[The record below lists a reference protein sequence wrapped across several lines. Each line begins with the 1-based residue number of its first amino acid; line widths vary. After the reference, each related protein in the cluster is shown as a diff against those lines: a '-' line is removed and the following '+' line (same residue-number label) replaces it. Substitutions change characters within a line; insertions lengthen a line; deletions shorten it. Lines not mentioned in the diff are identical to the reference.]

1 MRPRALSEAGS
12 TVRHMRFLH
21 TSDWHLGRSL
31 HGVDLH
37 DAQRAFVTQLE
48 RLTIESQADCV
59 VVAGDIFDRAVPP
72 VESVALFTQ
81 ALTKLSAHASV
92 IVIAG
97 NHDSATRLGFG
108 SPLYRAGIHVVTELN
123 QVGTAVPITV
133 ADQSVLFYPI
143 PYLDPDQARTVLAPN
158 AAEGSEPL
166 ARSHEAV
173 MTAAL
178 QRISADRQHRS
189 TVTGQAQS
197 AVVIAHAFVVG
208 GEPSD
213 SERDIKVGGVDGCSV
228 ALFGDFNY
236 VALGHLHGPQQITA
250 GAAGAVIRYAGSPLR
265 YSFSEQNQHK
275 SIAIV
280 DIDYA
285 GRCQVELVP
294 LPQPRGMATLSGE
307 LADLLTEANR
317 ARYNQDWLRV
327 LVTDSAR
334 PAELHERVRQF
345 FPHAISILHQPASLA
360 TSFGMSSAS
369 IARSDPVDVCDRFI
383 GDVTNTAATAA
394 ETDVLR
400 QAYETVRAMVN
411 P

>member
-1 MRPRALSEAGS
+1 
-12 TVRHMRFLH
+12 MRFLH

-37 DAQRAFVTQLE
+37 DAQRAFVTELE
-48 RLTIESQADCV
+48 HLTIESGADCV
-59 VVAGDIFDRAVPP
+59 VVAGDVFDRAVPP
-72 VESVALFTQ
+72 VESIALFTQ

-133 ADQSVLFYPI
+133 ADQTVLFYPI
-143 PYLDPDQARTVLAPN
+143 PYLDPDQARAVLAP
-158 AAEGSEPL
+158 AGAEDEQPL

-173 MTAAL
+173 MAAAL
-178 QRISADRQHRS
+178 NRISADRQSRAAA
-189 TVTGQAQS
+189 TGQAHP

-208 GEPSD
+208 GKQSD
-213 SERDIKVGGVDGCSV
+213 SERDIKVGGVDGC
-228 ALFGDFNY
+228 AAGLFGDFNY
-236 VALGHLHGPQQITA
+236 VALGHLHGPQQITGGA
-250 GAAGAVIRYAGSPLR
+250 GRAVIRYGGSPLR

-275 SIAIV
+275 SITIV
-280 DIDYA
+280 DIDPA
-285 GRCQVELVP
+285 GQCQVELVP
-294 LPQPRGMATLSGE
+294 LPQPRGMATLSGD

-317 ARYNQDWLRV
+317 AMYSQYWLRV
-327 LVTDSAR
+327 LVTDAAR
-334 PAELHERVRQF
+334 PAALHERVRQF
-345 FPHAISILHQPASLA
+345 FPHAISVLHQPASMA

-369 IARSDPVDVCDRFI
+369 IALSDPVDVCDRFI
-383 GDVTNTAATAA
+383 EDVTSAAATTA
-394 ETDVLR
+394 EVNVLR
-400 QAYETVRAMVN
+400 RTYETVRAMMN